1 MYRQVRPHTVWQALE
16 RSLWLGG
23 TVACL
28 LWAGVGLMRASERV
42 ANSLRDAGW
51 EKLLGTT
58 EPAATLASCAMNAA
72 CSSNLE
78 LVLQGYDRTRYL
90 APFVLLAVI
99 GLLMQGFK
107 GYPMYR
113 PIAMG
118 RWATRKEL
126 KKYLE
131 PRAFPLVGYLGLIA
145 KLEWF
150 PKWLW
155 GNWNYVALAV
165 PEDEFNEHALVHG
178 PPGSGKTAGLFR
190 PMLLRAAIQGR
201 SAVVFDVKYP
211 DERQGL
217 LACVGEFR
225 ALERRVEVFTPYA
238 AISSSLDLFIGC
250 EVFDK
255 ALEVAT
261 IFVPLSEGEDRYY
274 RDQER
279 RLLAGFIVDGKLKH
293 GVRLDQIL
301 ERLNSGVAALETYV
315 KHNPHMTAK
324 LRTFIELPKDR
335 IVGAMTG
342 LAATLEPFTRGQTAL
357 RLNGFGNPIN
367 LEQIFC
373 EPTLLYVGIP
383 QADVIAGHGAL
394 LMRLVKRVIDEV
406 GLRVAETSSDGRVPI
421 GTGVYLDELL
431 NLGRLDNLENMLAT
445 LRSRGIGYV
454 LGVQGDDQ
462 GRALYGREVWQAIQ
476 KTCRHKVYFLGALDP
491 RDALEIS
498 KTLGEMTV
506 FEQTVIES
514 GGESGN
520 RSGTTTREAKRSLV
534 SMEEMLTWERFH
546 AVVLARNLAPFR
558 VMCYPLFDPRHPEH
572 GLHTHIT
579 EIAAQLPALKN
590 SFEQP
595 TVANTSL
602 ESSVSTAPV
611 NELLEIARLIFKAVN
626 EIWPCELLRERGKII
641 AVRLKPRAPFSPAN
655 ISNLIWDGT
664 ILELRDCERVAE
676 EFINALVW
684 LRRRTE
690 LEVWLTTRNAQIKG
704 RAGYAGQP
712 LGELEGEVLWLQ
724 ASAVVEV
731 FGRGYL
737 QKKTIVKKVVDDTEL
752 EVIAVKLQHG
762 GLEKLR
768 ARIATLEAG
777 QA

>member
-1 MYRQVRPHTVWQALE
+1 MYRQVRPHTLWQALE
-16 RSLWLGG
+16 RSLWLWG

-51 EKLLGTT
+51 EKTLGTT
-58 EPAATLASCAMNAA
+58 EPAATLASCAMNTA

-78 LVLQGYDRTRYL
+78 LVLKGFDRTLYL

-99 GLLMQGFK
+99 GLLLQGFK

-113 PIAMG
+113 PVAAG

-126 KKYLE
+126 RKYLE

-145 KLEWF
+145 KLEWV
-150 PKWLW
+150 PKWMW
-155 GNWNYVALAV
+155 GNWNYVSLAV

-190 PMLLRAAIQGR
+190 PMLLRTAIQGR

-217 LACVGEFR
+217 FACIGEFR

-238 AISSSLDLFIGC
+238 DTSGSLDLFIGC

-357 RLNGFGNPIN
+357 RLNGSGNPIN
-367 LEQIFC
+367 LEQVFRQ
-373 EPTLLYVGIP
+373 PTLLYIGIP

-394 LMRLVKRVIDEV
+394 LMRLVKRVVDEV
-406 GLRVAETSSDGRVPI
+406 GLRVAETSSDGHVPI

-431 NLGRLDNLENMLAT
+431 NLGCLDNLENMLAT

-514 GGESGN
+514 DGESGN

-534 SMEEMLTWERFH
+534 SMEEMLSWERFH
-546 AVVLARNLAPFR
+546 AVVLARNLAPFK

-572 GLHTHIT
+572 GLHTRIT
-579 EIAAQLPALKN
+579 EVAARLPAPEN
-590 SFEQP
+590 SSEQ
-595 TVANTSL
+595 TMTANLSL
-602 ESSVSTAPV
+602 ESPM
-611 NELLEIARLIFKAVN
+611 NEPLEIARLILTAV
-626 EIWPCELLRERGKII
+626 EQIWPCELLRERGKII
-641 AVRLKPRAPFSPAN
+641 AVRLKPRETISPAN
-655 ISNLIWDGT
+655 ISGLIWDGT
-664 ILELRDCERVAE
+664 ILELRDCGRVTE

-690 LEVWLTTRNAQIKG
+690 LEVWLTTHEIQIKG
-704 RAGYAGQP
+704 REGYAGQP
-712 LGELEGEVLWLQ
+712 LGELEDEVLWLQ
-724 ASAVVEV
+724 ASAVAEV

-737 QKKTIVKKVVDDTEL
+737 QKKTIVKRIVDGTEL

-762 GLEKLR
+762 GLDKLR
-768 ARIATLEAG
+768 TRIKTLEAG
-777 QA
+777 QV

>member
-16 RSLWLGG
+16 RSLWLWG

-28 LWAGVGLMRASERV
+28 LWAGIGLMRASERV
-42 ANSLRDAGW
+42 ANSLHDAGW
-51 EKLLGTT
+51 EKTLGTT
-58 EPAATLASCAMNAA
+58 EPAATLASCAMNTA

-78 LVLQGYDRTRYL
+78 LVLKGYDRSLYL

-99 GLLMQGFK
+99 GLLLQGFK
-107 GYPMYR
+107 GYPAYR
-113 PIAMG
+113 SIAAG

-131 PRAFPLVGYLGLIA
+131 PRAIPLVGYLGLIP
-145 KLEWF
+145 KLEWV
-150 PKWLW
+150 PTWLW
-155 GNWNYVALAV
+155 ENWNYTALAI
-165 PEDEFNEHALVHG
+165 PEDEFNEHTLVHG

-211 DERQGL
+211 DQRQGL
-217 LACVGEFR
+217 FACIGEFR
-225 ALERRVEVFTPYA
+225 ALERQVEVFTPYA
-238 AISSSLDLFIGC
+238 ATSGSLDLFVGC

-357 RLNGFGNPIN
+357 RLNGSGNPIN
-367 LEQIFC
+367 LERVFR
-373 EPTLLYVGIP
+373 EPTLLYIGIP

-394 LMRLVKRVIDEV
+394 LMRLVKRVVDEV
-406 GLRVAETSSDGRVPI
+406 ALRVAETSSDGHVPI

-506 FEQTVIES
+506 FEQTVVES

-534 SMEEMLTWERFH
+534 SMEEMLSWERFH

-558 VMCYPLFDPRHPEH
+558 VMCYPLFDRRHPEH
-572 GLHTHIT
+572 GLHTGIT
-579 EIAAQLPALKN
+579 EIAAQLPKLEK
-590 SFEQP
+590 SSEQ
-595 TVANTSL
+595 TKTSNPIL
-602 ESSVSTAPV
+602 ESPV
-611 NELLEIARLIFKAVN
+611 NEPPVNEPLEIAQLIFTAV
-626 EIWPCELLRERGKII
+626 EQTWPCELLRERGKII
-641 AVRLKPRAPFSPAN
+641 AVRLKPRAPFLPTSV
-655 ISNLIWDGT
+655 SDLTWDGT
-664 ILELRDCERVAE
+664 ILELRGLERVTE

-690 LEVWLTTRNAQIKG
+690 LEVWLATHNIQIKG
-704 RAGYAGQP
+704 RPGYAGQP
-712 LGELEGEVLWLQ
+712 LGELEGEVLCLQ
-724 ASAVVEV
+724 ASAVAEV

-737 QKKTIVKKVVDDTEL
+737 QKKTIVKRTVDATEL

-768 ARIATLEAG
+768 TRIKTLEAG
-777 QA
+777 QG

>member
-1 MYRQVRPHTVWQALE
+1 MYRQVRPHTVWQTLE
-16 RSLWLGG
+16 RSLWLWG

-42 ANSLRDAGW
+42 AKSLRDAGW
-51 EKLLGTT
+51 EKTLGTT
-58 EPAATLASCAMNAA
+58 EPAATLTSCAMNTA

-78 LVLQGYDRTRYL
+78 LVLKDYDRTLYL
-90 APFVLLAVI
+90 APFILLAFV
-99 GLLMQGFK
+99 GLLLQGFK

-113 PIAMG
+113 PIAAG

-126 KKYLE
+126 RKYLA
-131 PRAFPLVGYLGLIA
+131 PRAFPLVGYLGLIT
-145 KLEWF
+145 KLERV
-150 PKWLW
+150 PQWLW
-155 GNWNYVALAV
+155 GNWNYTALAV
-165 PEDEFNEHALVHG
+165 PEDEFNEHTLVHG

-211 DERQGL
+211 DKRQGL
-217 LACVGEFR
+217 FACVGEFR
-225 ALERRVEVFTPYA
+225 ALERNVEIFTPYA
-238 AISSSLDLFIGC
+238 ENSGSLDLFIGC

-301 ERLNSGVAALETYV
+301 ERLNSGVVALETYV
-315 KHNPHMTAK
+315 KHNPHMSTK

-357 RLNGFGNPIN
+357 RLNGSGNPIN
-367 LEQIFC
+367 LEQVFR
-373 EPTLLYVGIP
+373 ESTLLYIGIP

-394 LMRLVKRVIDEV
+394 LMRLVKRVVDEV
-406 GLRVAETSSDGRVPI
+406 GLRVAETSSDGHVPI

-534 SMEEMLTWERFH
+534 SMEEMLSWERFH
-546 AVVLARNLAPFR
+546 AVVLARNLAPFK

-572 GLHTHIT
+572 GLHTRIT
-579 EIAAQLPALKN
+579 EVAARLPTLEKSSERTLTAY
-590 SFEQP
+590 P
-595 TVANTSL
+595 IL
-602 ESSVSTAPV
+602 ESPV
-611 NELLEIARLIFKAVN
+611 NEPPVNEPLEIARLIFTAV
-626 EIWPCELLRERGKII
+626 EQFWPCELLRERGKII
-641 AVRLKPRAPFSPAN
+641 AVRLKPQAPFSPAN
-655 ISNLIWDGT
+655 ISGLTWDGT

-690 LEVWLTTRNAQIKG
+690 LEVWLATHEIQIKG
-704 RAGYAGQP
+704 REGYTGQP
-712 LGELEGEVLWLQ
+712 LGELEGEVLWRF
-724 ASAVVEV
+724 SVV
-731 FGRGYL
+731 GICRR
-737 QKKTIVKKVVDDTEL
+737 KPSSNEL
-752 EVIAVKLQHG
+752 WTALNS
-762 GLEKLR
+762 R
-768 ARIATLEAG
+768 
-777 QA
+777 